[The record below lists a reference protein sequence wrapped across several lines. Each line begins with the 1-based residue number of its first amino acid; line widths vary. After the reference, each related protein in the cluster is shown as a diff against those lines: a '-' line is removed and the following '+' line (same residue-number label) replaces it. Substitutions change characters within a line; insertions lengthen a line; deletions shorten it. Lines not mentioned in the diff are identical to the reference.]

1 MTRRG
6 ARRRPICA
14 VLLACVGVAATI
26 HAQQP
31 RGGVPATPPVSI
43 DVPDEMQ
50 PDTLPTLPPGM
61 TVEMLRQGDSLFHGR
76 GGCFG
81 CHGIEGQG
89 LPAAGD
95 AVTVELDYVAYN
107 WRSIDSLIASGMPDA
122 LTRSPIAM
130 PARGARGDL
139 TAEDIRRVAAYVWA
153 ISQTHGEPWPGGHAL
168 HIGMV
173 PLGSTAGTVPF
184 TAGPILPAPNSL
196 TPRQRTSP

>member
-6 ARRRPICA
+6 VLGSKCA
-14 VLLACVGVAATI
+14 VLVTCLGTAATVT
-26 HAQQP
+26 AQQP
-31 RGGVPATPPVSI
+31 RVAPPAAAPI
-43 DVPDEMQ
+43 AVPDEMQ

-61 TVEMLRQGDSLFHGR
+61 TVAMLQAGDSLFHGR
-76 GGCFG
+76 AGCFG

-107 WRSIDSLIASGMPDA
+107 WRSIDSLIAAGIPDA

-139 TAEDIRRVAAYVWA
+139 TDEEIRRVAAYIWA
-153 ISQTHGEPWPGGHAL
+153 ISQTHGEPWPGGHAS
-168 HIGMV
+168 HVGMV
-173 PLGSTAGTVPF
+173 PPGSTSGTVPF
-184 TAGPILPAPNSL
+184 QGGLVPSNPDSAGR
-196 TPRQRTSP
+196 RQRTLP